1 MTESATP
8 PVTLSSTDGA
18 VTANVDA
25 SVFDRRAILTAAHG
39 FIDRAFVSMEQGDG
53 RVSILLSPKE
63 DAPLSDGLG
72 AELVDALWAAR
83 LSGQLFA
90 NGRDLVERVT
100 LRALGTPDAE
110 LEGGALLEI
119 PPLSAEDLAAFED
132 PLGIA
137 QSWEEKYAKKEP
149 PGDG

>member
-1 MTESATP
+1 MTADPATP
-8 PVTLSSTDGA
+8 VTVSSTDGA
-18 VTANVDA
+18 VTARVDA
-25 SVFDRRAILTAAHG
+25 AVFDRRAILTAAHG
-39 FIDRAFVSMEQGDG
+39 FIDSAFVSMKKDDG
-53 RVSILLSPKE
+53 HVSVVLKPKDE
-63 DAPLSDGLG
+63 APLSEALA
-72 AELVDALWAAR
+72 AELVVALWAAR

-90 NGRDLVERVT
+90 SGRDLVERVH

-110 LEGGALLEI
+110 LLEI

-137 QSWEEKYAKKEP
+137 QSWEEKHAKKEP